1 MPILKEHG
9 LDLLDTHKDGF
20 IGMHRACWGQEQ
32 RHTDTVKA
40 FLEAGA
46 FCLSLTHLCIVEA
59 QSVQR
64 LTDSRPSGVPHDY
77 PDKNGKTPVELTRN
91 PKTKKLLE
99 EWAANKSDL

>member
-46 FCLSLTHLCIVEA
+46 WPETHPRMKYRA
-59 QSVQR
+59 RS
-64 LTDSRPSGVPHDY
+64 LTDSCLPGVPHDY

-99 EWAANKSDL
+99 EWAAKKSDL

>member
-40 FLEAGA
+40 FLEAGVSNTNMPFDA
-46 FCLSLTHLCIVEA
+46 CS
-59 QSVQR
+59 
-64 LTDSRPSGVPHDY
+64 LTDSCNYSCMIGVPYDY
-77 PDKNGKTPVELTRN
+77 PDKNGKTPIELTRN

-99 EWAANKSDL
+99 QWAAKAAKSDL

>member
-1 MPILKEHG
+1 MVPILKEHG

-46 FCLSLTHLCIVEA
+46 FA
-59 QSVQR
+59 
-64 LTDSRPSGVPHDY
+64 
-77 PDKNGKTPVELTRN
+77 
-91 PKTKKLLE
+91 
-99 EWAANKSDL
+99 